1 MPERQ
6 AAVAALATTGSDAP
20 TAALSKQLVALEAG
34 TLPNAMAVDVLAAAE
49 VRPELQ
55 AHAEAFRAS
64 LAAKGSLGA
73 WVLCEEGG
81 DAERGRQIVNY
92 HSAAACLRCH
102 MVEGTG
108 GHAAPSLA
116 GVGSR
121 HDRRGLVASL
131 VDPNASVAE
140 GFGPVSAMPAM
151 GTMLT
156 PAEVRDVVEYLAT
169 LK

>member
-1 MPERQ
+1 
-6 AAVAALATTGSDAP
+6 
-20 TAALSKQLVALEAG
+20 
-34 TLPNAMAVDVLAAAE
+34 
-49 VRPELQ
+49 
-55 AHAEAFRAS
+55 
-64 LAAKGSLGA
+64 
-73 WVLCEEGG
+73 
-81 DAERGRQIVNY
+81 
-92 HSAAACLRCH
+92 

-131 VDPNASVAE
+131 VEPNASVAE

-156 PAEVRDVVEYLAT
+156 PAEMRDVVEYLAT